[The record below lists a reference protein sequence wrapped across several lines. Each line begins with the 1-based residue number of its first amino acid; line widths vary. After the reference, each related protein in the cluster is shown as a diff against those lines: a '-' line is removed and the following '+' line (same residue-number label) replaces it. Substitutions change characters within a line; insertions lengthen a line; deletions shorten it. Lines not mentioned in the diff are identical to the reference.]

1 MLDHLLPGFQFA
13 ERHSLTMRASP
24 GQVLDAVSQLTAE
37 HDPLVQRFLQI
48 REAPARL
55 ALRLGLRNALAER
68 PRFGLH
74 EFTLLGRE
82 GDSEIAYGLIGRF
95 WRSDF
100 GLRPCADG
108 DAFRRFAEP
117 GTAKLVLHFSCAPAE
132 RSGFIHV
139 RTETRVHCPD
149 RRSRLLFTPYWLAIR
164 PISGLIRRRLL
175 RDIQRRASEQP
186 QLGH

>member
-1 MLDHLLPGFQFA
+1 MG
-13 ERHSLTMRASP
+13 
-24 GQVLDAVSQLTAE
+24 QLTAE

-55 ALRLGLRNALAER
+55 ALRLGLRNALEDR
-68 PRFGLH
+68 RRFGLH
-74 EFTLLGRE
+74 EFTLLGRNADRE
-82 GDSEIAYGLIGRF
+82 LAYGLIGRF

-117 GTAKLVLHFSCAPAE
+117 GTARLVLHFSCEQAE
-132 RSGFIHV
+132 KEGFTLL

-164 PISGLIRRRLL
+164 PVSGLIRRRLL
-175 RDIQRRASEQP
+175 RDIQRRLSDHP

>member
-1 MLDHLLPGFQFA
+1 MPEFQFA
-13 ERHSLTMRASP
+13 ERHSLAMRATP
-24 GQVLDAVSQLTAE
+24 AQVLDAVSQLTAE

-55 ALRLGLRNALAER
+55 ALRLGLRNALAQR

-74 EFTLLGRE
+74 EFTLLGRT

-108 DAFRRFAEP
+108 ESFQRFAES
-117 GTAKLVLHFSCAPAE
+117 GTARLILHFSCEPGE
-132 RSGFIHV
+132 REGEV
-139 RTETRVHCPD
+139 RVQTETRVHCPD

-164 PISGLIRRRLL
+164 PVSGLIRRRLL
-175 RDIQRRASEQP
+175 RDIQRRVSEHP
-186 QLGH
+186 QLSH

>member
-1 MLDHLLPGFQFA
+1 M
-13 ERHSLTMRASP
+13 
-24 GQVLDAVSQLTAE
+24 SQLTAE

-55 ALRLGLRNALAER
+55 ALRLGLRNALEDR

-74 EFTLLGRE
+74 EFTLLGRNADRE
-82 GDSEIAYGLIGRF
+82 LAYGLIGRF

-117 GTAKLVLHFSCAPAE
+117 GTARLVLHFSCEQAE
-132 RSGFIHV
+132 KEGFTLL

-164 PISGLIRRRLL
+164 PVSGLIRRRLL
-175 RDIQRRASEQP
+175 RDIQRRLSDHP

>member
-1 MLDHLLPGFQFA
+1 
-13 ERHSLTMRASP
+13 MRATP
-24 GQVLDAVSQLTAE
+24 GQVLDAVTRLTAE
-37 HDPLVQRFLQI
+37 HDPLVQRLLQI

-74 EFTLLGRE
+74 EFTLLGRQ
-82 GDSEIAYGLIGRF
+82 GDREIAYGLIGRF
-95 WRSDF
+95 WRGDF

-117 GTAKLVLHFSCAPAE
+117 GTARLVLHFSCEQAE
-132 RSGFIHV
+132 QGGFTLV

-164 PISGLIRRRLL
+164 PVSGLIRRRLL
-175 RDIQRRASEQP
+175 RDIQRRVSEQA
-186 QLGH
+186 QLSH

>member
-1 MLDHLLPGFQFA
+1 
-13 ERHSLTMRASP
+13 MRASP
-24 GQVLDAVSQLTAE
+24 GQVLDTVSQLTAE
-37 HDPLVQRFLQI
+37 HDPLVQRLLQI

-55 ALRLGLRNALAER
+55 ALHLGLRNALEDR

-74 EFTLLGRE
+74 EFTLLGRH
-82 GDSEIAYGLIGRF
+82 GDHEIAYGLVGRF
-95 WRSDF
+95 WCSDF

-117 GTAKLVLHFSCAPAE
+117 GTPRLMLHFSCAPAE
-132 RSGFIHV
+132 QDGFTNV

-164 PISGLIRRRLL
+164 PVSGLIRRRLL
-175 RDIQRRASEQP
+175 RDIQRRVSEHP

>member
-1 MLDHLLPGFQFA
+1 
-13 ERHSLTMRASP
+13 MRASP

-55 ALRLGLRNALAER
+55 ALRLGLRNALADR

-74 EFTLLGRE
+74 EFTLLGRR
-82 GDSEIAYGLIGRF
+82 GDQEIAYGLIGRF

-100 GLRPCADG
+100 GLRPCADTETFG
-108 DAFRRFAEP
+108 SFAEP
-117 GTAKLVLHFSCAPAE
+117 GTARLMLHFSCEPT
-132 RSGFIHV
+132 GLDGLTHV

-164 PISGLIRRRLL
+164 PVSGLIRRRLL
-175 RDIQRRASEQP
+175 RDIQRRISDHP
-186 QLGH
+186 QLSH